1 MGLINQASYTH
12 SLTVYNLRM
21 ARIKSRIYDTKEN
34 MLLNLDLSIL
44 GSSRNELF
52 IWGLL

>member
-12 SLTVYNLRM
+12 SLTVYNPRM
-21 ARIKSRIYDTKEN
+21 ARIQSRIYHTKEN
-34 MLLNLDLSIL
+34 MLLNLDLPIS

-52 IWGLL
+52 IWDLL